1 MPYGIVGSTPTTGT
15 KLEEIMEQTEAE
27 KQDKRIAD
35 ALDYAEEHPDI
46 KVSTLQRKFKIGFN
60 TAMRLLDAVKK

>member
-1 MPYGIVGSTPTTGT
+1 
-15 KLEEIMEQTEAE
+15 LEEIMEQTEAE